1 MKTFKTEWLVSIYLP
16 SLTRWFKQWKQMKM
30 LWLPGCLLRCSEGSG
45 LQDRSKERWESGS
58 AFNWLALITFDS
70 QPSHFPF
77 SQMHSTN
84 FQTSL
89 IQSIP
94 NHFQIYISATLHL
107 GKPLMSSLP
116 GPWLYKLSSMLFI
129 LSTFLKP
136 IDLNPLQWIINMY
149 LKLETYISA
158 CLIQI
163 CQFWSGLDL
172 DTLKMKLI
180 L

>member
-1 MKTFKTEWLVSIYLP
+1 MKTFKTEWFISIYLP
-16 SLTRWFKQWKQMKM
+16 SLTHWHKQWKQMKL
-30 LWLPGCLLRCSEGSG
+30 LWLPGCLLYCPGGSG
-45 LQDRSKERWESGS
+45 LQDRSKERWEGGS
-58 AFNWLALITFDS
+58 AFNWLDLIVFDS
-70 QPSHFPF
+70 QPSYFPS

-116 GPWLYKLSSMLFI
+116 GPWLYKLSSILFI